1 MKAYDMDPKPFPG
14 QEVEVTYRAVWAC
27 WDPVNRPVTKPV
39 LQPDTSRFLAPS
51 DAVIRFVDEN
61 ASAPTGRSVT
71 LLFES
76 DADAVQYAAY
86 VTEGGGVCV
95 DETCLGMDD
104 VPISHLPAVIVPTE
118 ENA

>member
-1 MKAYDMDPKPFPG
+1 MKAYDMNPRPRPG
-14 QEVEVTYRAVWAC
+14 QGVEVTYRAVWAC
-27 WDPVNRPVTKPV
+27 WDPIHRPVTKPAGS
-39 LQPDTSRFLAPS
+39 DTSRFLAPR
-51 DAVIRFVDEN
+51 DAVVRVVDEN
-61 ASAPTGRSVT
+61 SSAPTGRSVT

-76 DADAVQYAAY
+76 DADAAQYAAY

-104 VPISHLPAVIVPTE
+104 VPISHLPAVIVPAE